1 MNKIE
6 IALVNGADGSVDI
19 DGTLSLARTTI
30 ENYVASR
37 FTEDSTIAEAVSAV
51 FDAHPGTR
59 MNMPFV
65 INQALQHMS
74 VTEQPGSYN
83 VLYKKVHSYIQDNSQ
98 GKTDKVT
105 KAVENPN
112 SLFVI
117 GRGKNA
123 GTARR
128 ADLKTAADL
137 ARAAGDS
144 E

>member
-6 IALVNGADGSVDI
+6 IALVNGSDGTVDI
-19 DGTLSLARTTI
+19 DATLSLARNTV
-30 ENYVASR
+30 ENYIASR
-37 FTEDSTIAEAVSAV
+37 FTEEETIAQSVKTV

-65 INQALQHMS
+65 INQTLQHMS
-74 VTEQPGSYN
+74 VAEQPGSYN
-83 VLYKKVHSYIQDNSQ
+83 VLYKKVHQYIQANGQ
-98 GKTDKVT
+98 GKTDKTT
-105 KAVENPN
+105 KVVENPN

-137 ARAAGDS
+137 ARVADS